1 MIAKIDSDICIG
13 CGLCESICPEVYRME
28 EDKAVVYVT
37 VVPADAEEAC
47 KKASDECPVTAITI
61 E

>member
-1 MIAKIDSDICIG
+1 MKVKIDSDICIG

-28 EDKAVVYVT
+28 GEKAVVYVA
-37 VVPADAEEAC
+37 VVPSASEETC
-47 KKASDECPVTAITI
+47 KKAVDECPVTAITL